1 MKPVEPFRPEPLMNI
16 RARALATLL
25 AGLGWAAP
33 VLAGPDGDGWA
44 PRKPAPQPTIV
55 IRRAGHEAVAPP
67 AVLPPAAIEVPEIPD
82 PPKVPDPP
90 KMPDMPD
97 KLPTPD
103 EVADEPPP
111 PAMPGKASINPTE
124 PAPAAPAAPM
134 TGATPAGHPGSGL
147 WAEVGY
153 LQWWYRG
160 SALPPLVTAG
170 SLADP
175 RAGALGQP
183 GTRVLFGGGQ
193 SGTEWA
199 NGVRVRVGGPVDPW
213 SPYGWELGGFYTQPQ
228 AGGAAF
234 ASRDF
239 PVLARPFYDPAAGT
253 SEAFAFGVTGLVDG
267 QVSVRTRTTFW
278 GLDALAT
285 AQVSES
291 HQAFAGLKYLEMT
304 DELEVLTQDRV
315 GAIGTFLNGTFLPA
329 GTFEAQGDRFTVR
342 NQFHGAQAG
351 WRFRH
356 GFGRVGVDV
365 RAALSVGVTSQ
376 RLTTSGGT
384 QTVDPLG
391 VARTAGAGLL
401 ALPSNSG
408 QFERDRCTAIPELGA
423 RVTYEV
429 KPGVSLFA
437 GYDVLY
443 WCNVARAGDQ
453 VDLGQDVRQN
463 PSSPTFTGERPSRP
477 AVLLRDTDFWAHG
490 FTFGVRV
497 EY

>member
-1 MKPVEPFRPEPLMNI
+1 MNI

-33 VLAGPDGDGWA
+33 VVADPAGDGWV
-44 PRKPAPQPTIV
+44 PRKPAPKPTMV
-55 IRRAGHEAVAPP
+55 IKRAGHEAAAPP
-67 AVLPPAAIEVPEIPD
+67 AVVPPATVDLPESPKIPD
-82 PPKVPDPP
+82 LPKVPD
-90 KMPDMPD
+90 MPER
-97 KLPTPD
+97 LPAPA

-111 PAMPGKASINPTE
+111 PPLPGKASVSPIE
-124 PAPAAPAAPM
+124 PAPPAAAGPQVPM
-134 TGATPAGHPGSGL
+134 PECKGHGL

-170 SLADP
+170 SLSP
-175 RAGALGQP
+175 LSGALGQP

-199 NGVRVRVGGPVDPW
+199 NGVRVRLGGPVDPW

-239 PVLARPFYDPAAGT
+239 PVLARPFYDTLAGT
-253 SEAFAFGVTGLVDG
+253 PGAFVFGLTGLVDG
-267 QVSVRTRTTFW
+267 QVSVRTRTSLW

-285 AQVSES
+285 AQVTEPLTV
-291 HQAFAGLKYLEMT
+291 FGGLKYLEMN
-304 DELEVLTQDRV
+304 DELQVLTQDRV
-315 GAIGTFLNGTFLPA
+315 GALGTFLNGTFLPA
-329 GTFEAQGDRFTVR
+329 GTFEAQGDRFAVR
-342 NQFHGAQAG
+342 NQFTGATAG
-351 WRFRH
+351 ARYRH
-356 GFGRVGVDV
+356 GFGRVGLDV

-376 RLTTSGGT
+376 RLTTDGGT
-384 QTVDPLG
+384 ITVDPQG
-391 VARTAGAGLL
+391 VVRTARAGFL

-423 RVTYEV
+423 RVTYQV

-453 VDLGQDVRQN
+453 VDLGQDPRQN
-463 PSSPTFTGERPSRP
+463 PSSFGFTGERPGRP
-477 AVLLRDTDFWAHG
+477 AVLLRDTDFWVHG
-490 FTFGVRV
+490 ITFGVRV